1 MAFKTLRMH
10 AYLEQQKRGE
20 RVFLSDSPCFV
31 QDLSPAVSSSC
42 TWGWESRRN
51 PCKLIGLND
60 FVTATRALYGYPKW
74 LLCGGES
81 YNGECAVESRE
92 MNV

>member
-31 QDLSPAVSSSC
+31 QDLSPAASSSC

-51 PCKLIGLND
+51 PYKLIGRND
-60 FVTATRALYGYPKW
+60 FITATRALYGYSKW
-74 LLCGGES
+74 LLHGVES
-81 YNGECAVESRE
+81 YNGERAVESRE